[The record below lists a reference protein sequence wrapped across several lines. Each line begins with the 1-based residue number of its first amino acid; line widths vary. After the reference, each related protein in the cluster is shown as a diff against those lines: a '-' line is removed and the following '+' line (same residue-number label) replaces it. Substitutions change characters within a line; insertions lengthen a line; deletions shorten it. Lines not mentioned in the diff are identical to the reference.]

1 MSDKTQIEFT
11 LEIVEDTR
19 DGIKKVRM
27 RKYMYANFVPQHG
40 MEIVDS
46 GVIFKV
52 KSIALAGLSGL
63 SHVAIPEHIRQNSH
77 LHRRA
82 NYKDEKWLANLV
94 VTFKNQ
100 GWSVVE

>member
-1 MSDKTQIEFT
+1 MSDKTQLEFN

-19 DGIKKVRM
+19 NGLKKVRM
-27 RKYMYANFVPQHG
+27 KKYMYANFIPQHG

-63 SHVAIPEHIRQNSH
+63 THVALPEHIRQNSH
-77 LHRRA
+77 LHRRS
-82 NYKDEKWLANLV
+82 NHPDEKWLVNLV
-94 VTFKNQ
+94 NSFKNQ
-100 GWSVVE
+100 GWTVTE